1 MLLVIRGAGACI
13 VVACWKQ
20 FAGIVLM
27 LVLLVLPAA
36 AGILAPTLP
45 EGGAPRRQGWT
56 T

>member
-1 MLLVIRGAGACI
+1 MLLLVIRGAGACI

-27 LVLLVLPAA
+27 LVLPAA